1 MRLKFTSLPFFA
13 VFFLAG
19 SLLSCELIN
28 PEEPIPA
35 YLYVKPFQFSAGSRQ
50 GSASHKITEVW
61 VSADGDFLG
70 AYNLPAVVP
79 VLKQGKVNV
88 RLEAG
93 IRDNGRSATPE
104 IYPFYQI
111 IEQSIDLKPNRL
123 DTLRPQISYKPGI
136 KFAMIDDF
144 ESGTHSFQTLVTGV
158 DASRMTVVSDQ
169 IFEGRGAG
177 LIRLNEKNP
186 SVELAT
192 TRRFSGFFEKGNA
205 VYLELNYLSQG
216 PVSFG
221 VIGYKSGAT
230 AGQISYVAG
239 FNPSDKWNKIYFNLS
254 EAIASSKLDEYQ
266 IILNAT
272 LPKNENGTNSRTEA
286 DIRIDNIKLIYF

>member
-1 MRLKFTSLPFFA
+1 MHFKFTSLHFFV
-13 VFFLAG
+13 VFFLTG
-19 SLLSCELIN
+19 NLFSCELIN
-28 PEEPIPA
+28 PDEPIPA
-35 YLYVKPFQFSAGSRQ
+35 YLYVKPFQFSAGSGQ

-61 VSADGDFLG
+61 VTVDGDFLG

-79 VLKQGKVNV
+79 VLKQGKVNA

-104 IYPFYQI
+104 IYPFYQVV
-111 IEQSIDLKPNRL
+111 EQSMDLKPDRL

-136 KFAMIDDF
+136 KFALIDDF
-144 ESGTHSFQTLVTGV
+144 ESGSHSFQTLVTGA

-169 IFEGRGAG
+169 VFEGKRAG
-177 LIRLNEKNP
+177 LIRLNEKNQ

-205 VYLELNYLSQG
+205 VYLELNYQSQG

-239 FNPSDKWNKIYFNLS
+239 FNPSEKWNKIYFNLS

-272 LPKNENGTNSRTEA
+272 LPKNENGTNSRTET